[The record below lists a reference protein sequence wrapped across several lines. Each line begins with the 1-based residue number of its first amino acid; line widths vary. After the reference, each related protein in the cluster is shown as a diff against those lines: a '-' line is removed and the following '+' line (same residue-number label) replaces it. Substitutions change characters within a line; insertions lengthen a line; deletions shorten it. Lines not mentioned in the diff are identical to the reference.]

1 MTYPITTVIIFSTF
15 SSLGAATVEAK
26 HVLVRQPP
34 VDAVAAAEQNLDERH
49 EEPGYDDAR
58 NANVD
63 AANNETYKCPVRQ

>member
-34 VDAVAAAEQNLDERH
+34 VDAVAAAEQNFDERH
-49 EEPGYDDAR
+49 EEPDYDAR
-58 NANVD
+58 NAKVYTVHY
-63 AANNETYKCPVRQ
+63 ETYKCPVRQ